1 LYFVAKTFDRRAD
14 QIPETRFYTQLMTI
28 SLLYTF
34 TTSTWITSLMQC

>member
-14 QIPETRFYTQLMTI
+14 KIPETRFYTQLMTI